1 MWVRILVAVLP
12 VSMRAPTFFI
22 CLALVFCGFNAV
34 AHPIP
39 DIPVKGVFAAGGA
52 AKVVVELNPRCF
64 EENPTDAPSLLRP
77 DLEKLSADQ
86 REAMKIQAVEFTKAR
101 LAFFLEPLGQV
112 TPAFQFEF
120 VAQKGT
126 EETEDQGEE
135 VMVLEGT
142 WETKVPAGMAGYRIK
157 ALASGNVAVQFLNE
171 VNGQTVERMQVLFPG
186 EESFTLDLTELASK
200 EAADKVAGAVMA
212 GDAGW
217 WASFVTFLRQ
227 GFVHV
232 LPLGWDHILF
242 VLGLF
247 LLSRQVRPII
257 YQITCF
263 TVAHTLTLGMA
274 TLGWVNAP
282 GEVVEPII
290 ALSIA
295 VVALENLFHPR
306 YTHWRLLIVF
316 GFGLIHGLGFAGAL
330 SELDLPMSSLMVGLL
345 GFNVGV
351 ELGQLAVI
359 TLALAATFWIKD
371 PAVYRKLVVVPGSI
385 LIALMGLWWF
395 VERTFL

>member
-1 MWVRILVAVLP
+1 MRPLPFVLCLTAVFASLTA
-12 VSMRAPTFFI
+12 M
-22 CLALVFCGFNAV
+22 

-39 DIPVKGVFAAGGA
+39 DIPVRAAFTEGGA

-64 EENPTDAPSLLRP
+64 EANPTDAPSMLRP
-77 DLEKLSADQ
+77 DFEKLSADQ
-86 REAMKIQAVEFTKAR
+86 REALKIQAVEFVKAR

-112 TPAFQFEF
+112 TPAFQFDF
-120 VAQKGT
+120 TAQKGT

-135 VMVLEGT
+135 VMVLSGT
-142 WETKVPAGMAGYRIK
+142 WDTTIPAGISGYRIK
-157 ALASGNVAVQFLNE
+157 AMESGNVAVQFLNE
-171 VNGQTVERMQVLFPG
+171 VNGQLVERMQVLFPG
-186 EESFTLDLTELASK
+186 EESYTLDLTSLASTQ
-200 EAADKVAGAVMA
+200 AADKIEGAVAA
-212 GDAGW
+212 GDSGW

-232 LPLGWDHILF
+232 LPRGMDHILF

-247 LLSRQVRPII
+247 LLSRKLWPLVF
-257 YQITCF
+257 QITCF
-263 TVAHTLTLGMA
+263 TLAHTLTLGLA
-274 TLGWVNAP
+274 TVGWVNAP
-282 GEVVEPII
+282 ASVVEPVI

-295 VVALENLFHPR
+295 VVALENIFHPR

-330 SELDLPMSSLMVGLL
+330 SELNLPTSSLIVGLL

-351 ELGQLAVI
+351 EFGQLAVI
-359 TLALAATFWIKD
+359 ALALAATFWIKD
-371 PAVYRKLVVVPGSI
+371 AALYRKVVVIPGS
-385 LIALMGLWWF
+385 LFIAAMGLWWF

>member
-1 MWVRILVAVLP
+1 MWSLRLVPNVP
-12 VSMRAPTFFI
+12 FFMRTHPLLI
-22 CLALVFCGFNAV
+22 CLTAVFASLTAL

-39 DIPVKGVFAAGGA
+39 DIPVRAAFSEGGA

-77 DLEKLSADQ
+77 DFEKLSADR
-86 REAMKIQAVEFTKAR
+86 REAMKVQAVEFTKSR
-101 LAFFLEPLGQV
+101 LAFFLEPLGQM

-120 VAQKGT
+120 VSQKGT

-135 VMVLEGT
+135 VMVLAGT
-142 WETKVPAGMAGYRIK
+142 WETTIPAGISGYRIK
-157 ALASGNVAVQFLNE
+157 ALESGNVAVQFLNE
-171 VNGQTVERMQVLFPG
+171 VNGQMVERMQVLFPG
-186 EESFTLDLTELASK
+186 ESSYTLDLTALAST
-200 EAADKVAGAVMA
+200 ESADKIVGAVAA
-212 GDAGW
+212 GDSGW
-217 WASFVTFLRQ
+217 WASFWTFLRQ

-232 LPLGWDHILF
+232 LPLGLDHILF

-247 LLSRQVRPII
+247 LLSRKLWPLI

-263 TVAHTLTLGMA
+263 TLAHTLTLGMA
-274 TLGWVNAP
+274 TMGWVNAP
-282 GEVVEPII
+282 ASVVEPII

-295 VVALENLFHPR
+295 VVALENIFHPR

-330 SELDLPMSSLMVGLL
+330 GELDLPMSSLIVGLL

-351 ELGQLAVI
+351 EFGQLAVI
-359 TLALAATFWIKD
+359 ALALLATFWIKD
-371 PAVYRKLVVVPGSI
+371 AALYRRVIVIPGSI
-385 LIALMGLWWF
+385 LIAVMGVWWF